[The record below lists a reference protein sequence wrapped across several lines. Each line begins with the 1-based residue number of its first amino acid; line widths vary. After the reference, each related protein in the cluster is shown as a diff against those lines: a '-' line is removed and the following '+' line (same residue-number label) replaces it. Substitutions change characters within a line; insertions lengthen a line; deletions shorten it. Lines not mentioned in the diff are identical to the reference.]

1 MNTSVTTVADYLT
14 TPPTS
19 PHRVRINFAASPDE
33 PLAITGD
40 PVGTAVGWLPL
51 TRSDISRIE
60 PTSDASNAASTA
72 TSATPPAT
80 GSRPHRPKASTGPAS
95 RRSLTVKPAQRSR
108 YGDRRDVLSNRVS
121 F

>member
-40 PVGTAVGWLPL
+40 PVGTELDNSGNE
-51 TRSDISRIE
+51 SRGV
-60 PTSDASNAASTA
+60 PTSCASDSSVWPSCRRCSIF
-72 TSATPPAT
+72 SAPSVA
-80 GSRPHRPKASTGPAS
+80 
-95 RRSLTVKPAQRSR
+95 
-108 YGDRRDVLSNRVS
+108 
-121 F
+121 